1 VARPGFRIVA
11 AAWLAASIAPPALAE
26 STDWTQSSTFAV
38 LTHKGGFAAGKAH
51 DHLVAAG
58 SPTITLEWDASD
70 PLATRFEL
78 RAQVASLRVDEDPL
92 RAELFPRL
100 RDLGLLQ
107 QPFGPLTEA
116 QRAEIREAMLS
127 KKQLDAAAFSELSAR
142 LVEVSESASK
152 LGTVD
157 FTHRGTVELTV
168 HGTTIR
174 RPFQARFDPA
184 AGSRAAILEAVGE
197 ATFTELG
204 IKPYSAFLGAVKN
217 LDRFHFYL
225 RLELESG
232 AD

>member
-1 VARPGFRIVA
+1 LVA
-11 AAWLAASIAPPALAE
+11 AASLAFSITPPATAE
-26 STDWTQSSTFAV
+26 STDATQNAIFAV

-78 RAQVASLRVDEDPL
+78 RAQVTSLRVDEDPL
-92 RAELFPRL
+92 RSELFPRL

-107 QPFGPLTEA
+107 QPFGPLTDA

-127 KKQLDAAAFSELSAR
+127 KKQLDAAAFPELSAR
-142 LVEVSESASK
+142 LVEVSASASK
-152 LGTVD
+152 LGSVD

-174 RPFQARFDPA
+174 RPFQARFDAA
-184 AGSRAAILEAVGE
+184 AGSPPAILEAVGE

-225 RLELESG
+225 RLELE
-232 AD
+232 ADAD